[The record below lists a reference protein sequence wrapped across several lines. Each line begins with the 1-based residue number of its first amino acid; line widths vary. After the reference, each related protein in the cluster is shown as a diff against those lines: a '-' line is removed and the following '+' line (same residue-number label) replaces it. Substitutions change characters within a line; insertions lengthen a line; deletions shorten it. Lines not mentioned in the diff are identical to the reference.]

1 MASVST
7 PPTENGLRLF
17 DKKDIKLVVDSEG
30 AQFAPAT
37 LHIQAHN
44 HQTDFQQAASH
55 FNDGRLLEYSIVGFQ
70 MVVKLI
76 QIPHSEG
83 ERNVS
88 KTTSRLI
95 VDHILIPNSEGARR
109 AATKRWLIIEN
120 ILPGVRVIPNILC
133 EDPHGLIVTSDAPS
147 NDFCQKSS

>member
-55 FNDGRLLEYSIVGFQ
+55 FNVGRLLNYSIVGFQ
-70 MVVKLI
+70 VVELI
-76 QIPHSEG
+76 RIPNSEG
-83 ERNVS
+83 ERNVL
-88 KTTSRLI
+88 KTTSLKVDSYLRL
-95 VDHILIPNSEGARR
+95 DKDIPYLLRR
-109 AATKRWLIIEN
+109 LHN
-120 ILPGVRVIPNILC
+120 IL
-133 EDPHGLIVTSDAPS
+133 
-147 NDFCQKSS
+147 